1 MDVHI
6 RLALEEVNFEDCL
19 RDGQRSGTHAE
30 LERERQLRYKGGM
43 AKVAALRRPGFSA
56 SRWAGVLAASL
67 TAVLMCATISIGQTK
82 PADPAATQ
90 GRVGSSDEKEQK
102 NQKEQ
107 KPSEP
112 TTTRLKIRVT
122 DKNGKPVG
130 NASVYIRFHEGGGL
144 LRRDKLAELDLKTNQ
159 DGSVKVPPVP
169 QGKIMIQIIAT
180 GWHTFGQ
187 WYDVQKEEEAISIQL
202 APPPHWY

>member
-1 MDVHI
+1 MDVSI
-6 RLALEEVNFEDCL
+6 RLALEEVNFEDCS

-30 LERERQLRYKGGM
+30 LESDLQLAYKRGM
-43 AKVAALRRPGFSA
+43 VKVAALRRSSSSA
-56 SRWAGVLAASL
+56 PRWADVLAASL
-67 TAVLMCATISIGQTK
+67 TAVMLCATMSIGQTK

-90 GRVGSSDEKEQK
+90 SRVGSSDENEQK

-107 KPSEP
+107 KTSEP

-122 DKNGKPVG
+122 DKSGKPVG

-144 LRRDKLAELDLKTNQ
+144 LHHDKLAELDLKTNQ

-187 WYDVQKEEEAISIQL
+187 WYDVQKQEETISIQL